1 MARPL
6 IFYFSGIFFHRM
18 TRNLFGD
25 FLLRRLLTD
34 FRGGDLFG
42 RCRYPLREWNMSHRF
57 HRFAQIFC
65 GSFFVTQISQ
75 MTQIFLFFWDFF
87 SSDDTEF
94 IRRFLAKAIT
104 HGFSRRRPVR
114 SFQIPP
120 ESRTCPTDFT
130 ALHRL
135 SLLQFHSL
143 PSHFSFLICLSFLI
157 SHLSFL
163 IFNVFLIC
171 HLFVFLI
178 SHLSFLIFF
187 SCQKI
192 EKNEQN
198 IKRNLHYF
206 FYFCREI
213 LNL

>member
-1 MARPL
+1 
-6 IFYFSGIFFHRM
+6 
-18 TRNLFGD
+18 
-25 FLLRRLLTD
+25 
-34 FRGGDLFG
+34 
-42 RCRYPLREWNMSHRF
+42 MSHRF
-57 HRFAQIFC
+57 HRY
-65 GSFFVTQISQ
+65 
-75 MTQIFLFFWDFF
+75 TQIFVGGFGHADFADDADFF
-87 SSDDTEF
+87 LIGFFYSSDDTEF
-94 IRRFLAKAIT
+94 IRRFLATAIT
-104 HGFSRRRPVR
+104 HGFSRRRLVR

-130 ALHRL
+130 DLHRL

-143 PSHFSFLICLSFLI
+143 PSLFSLLICLSFLI

-171 HLFVFLI
+171 HF
-178 SHLSFLIFF
+178 SFLIFF

-192 EKNEQN
+192 EKNKQN